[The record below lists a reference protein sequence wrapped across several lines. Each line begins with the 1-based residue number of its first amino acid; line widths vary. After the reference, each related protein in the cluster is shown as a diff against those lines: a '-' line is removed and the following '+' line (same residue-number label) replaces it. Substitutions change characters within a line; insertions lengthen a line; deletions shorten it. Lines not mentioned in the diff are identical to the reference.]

1 MYEVSNKKLK
11 NQFSKFDEASNS
23 VTNLSVLLSP
33 TDAQNVSCLGIYGR
47 DICSIC
53 YA

>member
-33 TDAQNVSCLGIYGR
+33 TDAQNVSYLGLCGMN
-47 DICSIC
+47 ICSKC
-53 YA
+53 